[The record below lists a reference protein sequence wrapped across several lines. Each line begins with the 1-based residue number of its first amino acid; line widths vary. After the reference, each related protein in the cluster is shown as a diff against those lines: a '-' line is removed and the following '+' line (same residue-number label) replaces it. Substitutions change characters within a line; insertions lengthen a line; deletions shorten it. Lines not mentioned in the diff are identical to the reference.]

1 MGSTR
6 RRRHPK
12 SITQKAQVSGRK
24 MDITFEFGRFLPS
37 SDSLALI
44 AKDLGILDA
53 GICCPL
59 RVVRPDGFVPG
70 VAWPSVRS
78 DGEILVGMAA
88 LQVSD
93 CGLSRQQAKSTW
105 RHNEAALRKAVA
117 QNFKRFFEEG
127 KNDGSLQP
135 LLFSALEV
143 GNE

>member
-12 SITQKAQVSGRK
+12 RITQKTQPLGRK
-24 MDITFEFGRFLPS
+24 MDITFEFGPFIPS
-37 SDSLALI
+37 SGSLESI

-59 RVVRPDGFVPG
+59 RVVRPDGFVSG
-70 VAWPSVRS
+70 MAWPFVRP
-78 DGEILVGMAA
+78 DGEILVGMTAFRE
-88 LQVSD
+88 SD

-105 RHNEAALRKAVA
+105 RHNEDALREAIA

-127 KNDGSLQP
+127 KH
-135 LLFSALEV
+135 E
-143 GNE
+143 